1 VINAILLL
9 ASAAILSLVLT
20 YPLLL
25 LIRFL
30 HFNQAIREEG
40 PRSHQSKAGT
50 PTMGGIGFI
59 LATLI
64 LSLIFINYD
73 LDFKYFGLILL
84 FLSYAAIGLADDWLK
99 VVRRENLGLTFWQK
113 IILQTMAAV
122 LFTCMLIACGYHN
135 AAPNMLFKMGFGLPI
150 LYFLF
155 SVFIIVGTANATN
168 LTDGLNGLL
177 AGTGGIAF
185 LSFAILSGRLA
196 FHDASVF
203 CLILA
208 GALLAFLYYNFPKA
222 QVFMGDVGSLAIGAA
237 LAGVALLTHKE
248 LRLMLIGGIF
258 MAEALSVIL
267 QVGVCKLWKKR
278 IFKMAPLHHHFELMG
293 FKEIQVVLG
302 FWLVGLVLGVL
313 GALW

>member
-1 VINAILLL
+1 MLFG
-9 ASAAILSLVLT
+9 AAVFLSFFLT
-20 YPLLL
+20 YPVLW
-25 LIRFL
+25 LIRFF

-40 PRSHQSKAGT
+40 PQSHQSKAGT
-50 PTMGGIGFI
+50 PTMGGIGFV

-64 LSLIFINYD
+64 LALIFVNYD
-73 LDFKYFGLILL
+73 LDIKYLGLIFVTLG
-84 FLSYAAIGLADDWLK
+84 FAAIGFADDVLK
-99 VVRRENLGLTFWQK
+99 VVRKRNLGLTFWQK
-113 IILQTMAAV
+113 IILQVAV
-122 LFTCMLIACGYHN
+122 SSLFAMMLIASGHQN
-135 AAPNMLFKMGFGLPI
+135 TVGNLLGKVGFSIPI
-150 LYFLF
+150 FYFLF
-155 SVFIIVGTANATN
+155 SIFILIGTANATN

-196 FHDASVF
+196 LNDASVF
-203 CLILA
+203 CLIFA

-222 QVFMGDVGSLAIGAA
+222 RVFMGDVGSLAVGAA

-267 QVGVCKLWKKR
+267 QVGVYKLWKKR

-313 GALW
+313 GVLW

>member
-1 VINAILLL
+1 MSAILLFG
-9 ASAAILSLVLT
+9 AAVFLSFFLT
-20 YPLLL
+20 YPVLW
-25 LIRFL
+25 LIRFF
-30 HFNQAIREEG
+30 HFNQAIRKEG
-40 PRSHQSKAGT
+40 PQSHQSKAGT
-50 PTMGGIGFI
+50 PTMGGIGFV

-64 LSLIFINYD
+64 LSLIFVNYD
-73 LDFKYFGLILL
+73 LDIKYLGLIFVTLG
-84 FLSYAAIGLADDWLK
+84 FAAIGSADDVLK
-99 VVRRENLGLTFWQK
+99 VVRKRNLGLTFWQK
-113 IILQTMAAV
+113 IILQVAV
-122 LFTCMLIACGYHN
+122 SSLFAMMLIASGHQN
-135 AAPNMLFKMGFGLPI
+135 TVGNLLGKVGFSIPVF
-150 LYFLF
+150 YFLF
-155 SVFIIVGTANATN
+155 SIFILIGTANATN

-196 FHDASVF
+196 LNDASVF
-203 CLILA
+203 CLIFA

-222 QVFMGDVGSLAIGAA
+222 RVFMGDVGSLAVGAA

-267 QVGVCKLWKKR
+267 QVGVYKLWKKR

-313 GALW
+313 GVLW

>member
-1 VINAILLL
+1 MSAILLFG
-9 ASAAILSLVLT
+9 AAVFLSFFLT
-20 YPLLL
+20 YPVLW
-25 LIRFL
+25 LIRFF

-40 PRSHQSKAGT
+40 PQSHQSKAGT
-50 PTMGGIGFI
+50 PTMGGIGFV

-64 LSLIFINYD
+64 LALIFVNYD
-73 LDFKYFGLILL
+73 LDIKYLGLIFVTLG
-84 FLSYAAIGLADDWLK
+84 FAAIGFADDVLK
-99 VVRRENLGLTFWQK
+99 VVRKRNLGLTFWQK
-113 IILQTMAAV
+113 IILQVAV
-122 LFTCMLIACGYHN
+122 SSLFAMMLIASGHQN
-135 AAPNMLFKMGFGLPI
+135 TVGNLLGKVGFSIPI
-150 LYFLF
+150 FYFLF
-155 SVFIIVGTANATN
+155 SIFILIGTANATN

-196 FHDASVF
+196 LNDASVF
-203 CLILA
+203 CLIFA

-222 QVFMGDVGSLAIGAA
+222 RVFMGDVGSLAVGAA

-267 QVGVCKLWKKR
+267 QVGVYKLWKKR

-313 GALW
+313 GVLW